1 MKNTSHKKY
10 YSVIFPPIMKII
22 CIILFDWKLEINFT
36 VSFDKLGFLLK
47 ILREPNLDQDT
58 DPRYFFSI
66 LNWVKFRWVRVLR
79 DHHWGVHR
87 AFMSCVQTDDASRS
101 KSKRSSF
108 LSLKIFLHLYCSDM
122 FSFFHDFFRF
132 PRFWQSYWERTSQG
146 SLTSGWNFNV
156 FPDY

>member
-22 CIILFDWKLEINFT
+22 CIILFDWKLEREFI
-36 VSFDKLGFLLK
+36 VSFDNLGFLLK

-87 AFMSCVQTDDASRS
+87 AFMSCVQTDDASIS
-101 KSKRSSF
+101 KSKGSSF
-108 LSLKIFLHLYCSDM
+108 LSLKYFYICTVLTLQLGGSKSYLKQVYSCPL
-122 FSFFHDFFRF
+122 RF
-132 PRFWQSYWERTSQG
+132 AT
-146 SLTSGWNFNV
+146 
-156 FPDY
+156 